1 MLSSRPDP
9 VRAWDPL
16 SADEKELYE
25 IEMETFAGILTYTD
39 ECIGRLIKTIEEL
52 GELENTIIV
61 VISDN
66 GASGE
71 G

>member
-1 MLSSRPDP
+1 
-9 VRAWDPL
+9 
-16 SADEKELYE
+16 
-25 IEMETFAGILTYTD
+25 METFAGILTYTD